1 MIEDPLLVVYIL
13 GVILSNVTAIT
24 CENEI
29 LQVTNYKLVTDKES
43 YGLSNNVILLIEI
56 DQYWWD
62 GYTTIAR
69 KGTGKE
75 AS

>member
-1 MIEDPLLVVYIL
+1 MNMIEDPLLVVYIL

-43 YGLSNNVILLIEI
+43 YGLS
-56 DQYWWD
+56 
-62 GYTTIAR
+62 
-69 KGTGKE
+69 K
-75 AS
+75 